1 MPFAVGIL
9 IALLVMLAVA
19 GYYIVRPRILHWG
32 ATSLE
37 AICVMDGDEL
47 ISNAIYVTTRAISIN
62 VGPEKV
68 WPWLAQIGQRRGGFY
83 SYDWL
88 ENLVGLDIHS
98 SDKIIPELQNIKPGD
113 LIPFW
118 HGAGVNVVV
127 AEPPH
132 LLVLAGT
139 INGSKGNAAGAETVG
154 GTWVFALEESK
165 TQVTRMVVRS
175 RVANFPPIWL
185 SIAFMF
191 MLEPVHFFMEH
202 KMLRRIKEQAERE

>member
-1 MPFAVGIL
+1 
-9 IALLVMLAVA
+9 
-19 GYYIVRPRILHWG
+19 
-32 ATSLE
+32 
-37 AICVMDGDEL
+37 
-47 ISNAIYVTTRAISIN
+47 
-62 VGPEKV
+62 V
-68 WPWLAQIGQRRGGFY
+68 WPWLAQIGQGRGGFY

-88 ENLVGLDIHS
+88 ENLAGLDIHS

-132 LLVLAGT
+132 LLVFAGT
-139 INGSKGNAAGAETVG
+139 INGSKGDAAGAETVG
-154 GTWVFALEESK
+154 GTWVFALGESK

-175 RVANFPPIWL
+175 RVANFPPVWL
-185 SIAFMF
+185 NIVFMF
-191 MLEPVHFFMEH
+191 MLEPVHFFMKH